1 MMVDISCGGDGVS
14 VLFFLEALAA
24 VFTHHLA
31 CASYGVALLSSAT
44 LHSYGLMT
52 VEIGCGWV

>member
-31 CASYGVALLSSAT
+31 RASYGVALFPSAS
-44 LHSYGLMT
+44 LHSYALMS
-52 VEIGCGWV
+52 VEMGCGWV